1 MKSFS
6 HLKLPIFVLE
16 HVEVF
21 DKSFYLLSYIRFVSL
36 ELRHH
41 YKGSF
46 CFLEMMS
53 FLIII
58 RFLQNIEICSFYS
71 KSVNIILAGTFY
83 KETGKRNI
91 SKRHFW
97 KALPVKIL

>member
-21 DKSFYLLSYIRFVSL
+21 DKSFD
-36 ELRHH
+36 

-46 CFLEMMS
+46 CFLEMVS
-53 FLIII
+53 FLTIL
-58 RFLQNIEICSFYS
+58 RFLQNIEICSFCS
-71 KSVNIILAGTFY
+71 KSVNTILAGAFY
-83 KETGKRNI
+83 
-91 SKRHFW
+91 
-97 KALPVKIL
+97 